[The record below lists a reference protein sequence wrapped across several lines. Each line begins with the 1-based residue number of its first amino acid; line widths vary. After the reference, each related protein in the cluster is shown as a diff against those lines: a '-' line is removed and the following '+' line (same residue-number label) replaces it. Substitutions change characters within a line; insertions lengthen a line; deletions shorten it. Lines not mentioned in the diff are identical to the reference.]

1 MWQSENHDASI
12 QLRAL
17 IRAFLSFVW
26 SLSRKRFS
34 PEDLKSSQIK
44 SHNNAVWDLI
54 VVRFNLTPWRLE
66 SKVPGPDWTRTLLLR
81 TWNLTWVLLDR
92 IWIRPKGF
100 KTWWDVLK
108 DSRSDLIRTLLDMI
122 WGLST
127 KRDPVRRIDLDLRLY
142 SIWSLLDSTK
152 DLTWC
157 LTCLYLDFV
166 GNDLW
171 LVFKDFRLDFIWSLL
186 DTSDSNLSSRT
197 WDLICNLLDSF
208 TWTWVDMT
216 SDLSSGV
223 WDFT

>member
-44 SHNNAVWDLI
+44 SHKNAVWDLI
-54 VVRFNLTPWRLE
+54 VVGFNLTPWRLE

-142 SIWSLLDSTK
+142 SIWSLLD
-152 DLTWC
+152 
-157 LTCLYLDFV
+157 
-166 GNDLW
+166 
-171 LVFKDFRLDFIWSLL
+171 
-186 DTSDSNLSSRT
+186 TSDANLSSRT
-197 WDLICNLLDSF
+197 WDLICNLLDSW
-208 TWTWVDMT
+208 TWTWVDLT